1 MKEIA
6 LEAPTASSCAVTP
19 DGMGGV
25 EGWGVKGVQGGGGE
39 DSKMAR
45 QFAICCEKPT
55 RNIQSAGVLKTWWHQ
70 DSASQAQSWP
80 EA

>member
-6 LEAPTASSCAVTP
+6 LEALTASPCAVKP

-25 EGWGVKGVQGGGGE
+25 EGAGGGVKGVQRGGGE

-55 RNIQSAGVLKTWWHQ
+55 RNIQSAGVLKT
-70 DSASQAQSWP
+70 
-80 EA
+80 